1 MNKKLLFGATVAAV
15 LASCSSDDLSV
26 QTAAK
31 QETQGLENAVSFEAL
46 SQRSLTRAGAVG
58 AMDNDQLK
66 TNGFGVFGYY
76 TDMNEYDQ
84 TSTPNFMYN
93 QKVSGAGWTYEPVKY
108 WPNEYGNK
116 AQSDDVDKL
125 SFFAYAPYVEN
136 TPSTGKV
143 EAGEDLVG
151 ITGFTRNTAA
161 GDPYVKY
168 VGSLDPTKC
177 VDLCWGVVDPSADQ
191 DWNIINGGSQ
201 RMSAGMP
208 WLNVQR
214 PQKSLGQKMK
224 FVFKHAL
231 SQLNVQI
238 DADVNTNQHG
248 QGAELD
254 ANTKVFVRSVTFSGF
269 AMKGA
274 LNLNNEE
281 AGTPNWKGYN
291 CSNEP
296 LLAEEYTI
304 YDGMKDGKEGTGYTA
319 SNEKVTG
326 LNPSI
331 IQTKGWD
338 ADGTEKGVTK
348 TAKNLFNGAV
358 NDPIYVIPTG
368 DDMTVTIV
376 YDIETKDANLA
387 GTVSDLET
395 AGVSIENKISKT
407 ITLTSGDAMKLE
419 AGKKYTIQLHLGLS
433 QVEFDATVSDWA
445 DGASGEAW
453 LPANGQGDIYPLT
466 IAISGDDAITAAS
479 NYAGQLTATVTP
491 DNATD
496 KTVTWSSSNPNLLKV
511 DANGNVTLAGGIPL
525 AGADVTITATSNA
538 DGSISDSKIITVKPA
553 LGMFIASDGKAYL
566 SAAAA
571 TAASTTAK
579 AWIAADGLAIALNAD
594 ATLGNSDISW
604 NAFKSQTSNFTTG
617 PAEANI
623 AGGTW
628 RWPNKADLDAIGASI
643 NAGNYQGCPLESGYD
658 YWSAD
663 EGGPNYAWL
672 LFFSSVPSGVGNYDK
687 DSRWRMRVRAVFA
700 F

>member
-1 MNKKLLFGATVAAV
+1 MNKKVLFAATVAAV

-31 QETQGLENAVSFEAL
+31 QEAQGLENAVSFEAY

-93 QKVSGAGWTYEPVKY
+93 QEVKYNGGSWTYEPVKY

-168 VGSLDPTKC
+168 VGSLEPTKC
-177 VDLCWGVVDPSADQ
+177 VDLCWGVASGQTWKTIQGVDQTMTD
-191 DWNIINGGSQ
+191 
-201 RMSAGMP
+201 GMP
-208 WLNVQR
+208 WMNVQR

-248 QGAELD
+248 QGADLD
-254 ANTKVFVRSVTFSGF
+254 ANTKVFVRSITFNGF

-274 LNLNNEE
+274 LNLNNED
-281 AGTPNWKGYN
+281 AGVPNWKGYN

-326 LNPSI
+326 LNPTI
-331 IQTKGWD
+331 IQNAKWGED
-338 ADGTEKGVTK
+338 AEGVTK
-348 TAKNLFNGAV
+348 TAKNLFNSDDKD
-358 NDPIYVIPTG
+358 DPIYVIPTG

-395 AGVSIENKISKT
+395 AGVSIENKITKT
-407 ITLTSGDAMKLE
+407 ITLTSADAMKLE

-433 QVEFDATVSDWA
+433 QVEFDATVSEWA

-453 LPANGQGDIYPLT
+453 LPENGEAVP
-466 IAISGDDAITAAS
+466 
-479 NYAGQLTATVTP
+479 VP
-491 DNATD
+491 
-496 KTVTWSSSNPNLLKV
+496 
-511 DANGNVTLAGGIPL
+511 TLS
-525 AGADVTITATSNA
+525 TATSA
-538 DGSISDSKIITVKPA
+538 DVGKWVDTDGNILDSPT
-553 LGMFIASDGKAYL
+553 G
-566 SAAAA
+566 AAG
-571 TAASTTAK
+571 
-579 AWIAADGLAIALNAD
+579 WIAYATDDHHGLILAMENSATRKTWNEAQNVDFSNLPSIANRSDWHLPTANGTDGEWDLMD
-594 ATLGNSDISW
+594 AGIDAHGASCPLPNFSTYWSSTGLGNDLA
-604 NAFKSQTSNFTTG
+604 NAYFFTY
-617 PAEANI
+617 EAGYVHS
-623 AGGTW
+623 GG
-628 RWPNKADLDAIGASI
+628 
-643 NAGNYQGCPLESGYD
+643 
-658 YWSAD
+658 
-663 EGGPNYAWL
+663 
-672 LFFSSVPSGVGNYDK
+672 K
-687 DSRWRMRVRAVFA
+687 DNPYVVRAVLSF
-700 F
+700 